1 MEETIPMYN
10 SITIIGN
17 LGRDPEIRET
27 QKGSQFAT
35 LSVATNRMVQ
45 GERETDWHKVV
56 VWDTKITEVLQ
67 KYTHKGSKVLLR
79 GRLTY
84 KKWTNKE
91 AQKLAKKKHVIMI
104 SGRYEGVDARVKKIL
119 RAKEYSIGDYVTTG
133 GELPAMVL
141 IDTISRQIEGVLGKK
156 ESLEETRT
164 ASPEVYTRPEVIKW
178 KGKNYKVPKVLL
190 SGNHKEIEAWRKKQ
204 LQKRKGA

>member
-91 AQKLAKKKHVIMI
+91 GVEMTTAEIHLDRFDSQMKLMDSRKDGENELATQ
-104 SGRYEGVDARVKKIL
+104 EGASL
-119 RAKEYSIGDYVTTG
+119 
-133 GELPAMVL
+133 GEQ
-141 IDTISRQIEGVLGKK
+141 DNKNKDKDEEGI
-156 ESLEETRT
+156 
-164 ASPEVYTRPEVIKW
+164 PF
-178 KGKNYKVPKVLL
+178 
-190 SGNHKEIEAWRKKQ
+190 
-204 LQKRKGA
+204 

>member
-56 VWDTKITEVLQ
+56 VWDTKNTEVLQ

-91 AQKLAKKKHVIMI
+91 
-104 SGRYEGVDARVKKIL
+104 GV
-119 RAKEYSIGDYVTTG
+119 EVTTAEIHLDRFDSQMKLMDSRKD
-133 GELPAMVL
+133 GENELA
-141 IDTISRQIEGVLGKK
+141 TQEGASLG
-156 ESLEETRT
+156 EQDGEEK
-164 ASPEVYTRPEVIKW
+164 PPF
-178 KGKNYKVPKVLL
+178 
-190 SGNHKEIEAWRKKQ
+190 
-204 LQKRKGA
+204 

>member
-1 MEETIPMYN
+1 MVEEFVKH
-10 SITIIGN
+10 SI
-17 LGRDPEIRET
+17 LGRAVQNKKIALKTYNPRDFTKNKFKRVDNKPYGGGPGMVLEAEPLLKAAKKALGR
-27 QKGSQFAT
+27 KNRKD
-35 LSVATNRMVQ
+35 VAIIFFSPSGT
-45 GERETDWHKVV
+45 
-56 VWDTKITEVLQ
+56 
-67 KYTHKGSKVLLR
+67 
-79 GRLTY
+79 
-84 KKWTNKE
+84 KWTNKE
-91 AQKLAKKKHVIMI
+91 AKKLSKKKHIIMI

-204 LQKRKGA
+204 LQKRKGI

>member
-91 AQKLAKKKHVIMI
+91 GVEMTTAEIHLDRFDSQMKLMDSKKD
-104 SGRYEGVDARVKKIL
+104 GENELATQEGASL
-119 RAKEYSIGDYVTTG
+119 
-133 GELPAMVL
+133 GEQ
-141 IDTISRQIEGVLGKK
+141 DG
-156 ESLEETRT
+156 EEK
-164 ASPEVYTRPEVIKW
+164 PPF
-178 KGKNYKVPKVLL
+178 
-190 SGNHKEIEAWRKKQ
+190 
-204 LQKRKGA
+204 

>member
-56 VWDTKITEVLQ
+56 VWIPKLP
-67 KYTHKGSKVLLR
+67 KC
-79 GRLTY
+79 Y
-84 KKWTNKE
+84 KSIPIR
-91 AQKLAKKKHVIMI
+91 A
-104 SGRYEGVDARVKKIL
+104 ARFCC
-119 RAKEYSIGDYVTTG
+119 
-133 GELPAMVL
+133 
-141 IDTISRQIEGVLGKK
+141 
-156 ESLEETRT
+156 EED
-164 ASPEVYTRPEVIKW
+164 
-178 KGKNYKVPKVLL
+178 
-190 SGNHKEIEAWRKKQ
+190 
-204 LQKRKGA
+204 